1 MTLLERFHDYRVRS
15 GLREEGLFSVKSPVR
30 GIFTGYTYRETA
42 LSKSGLA
49 VLLAGALMSTS
60 ALAAALIQ
68 TATLKDLQTVGSTT
82 KKQKHQQY
90 DLVIDTMSN
99 EYVCRSKL
107 GNSLKPTQFV
117 VGSTVEFKQNGQNGE
132 VKNSAGNN
140 VKCGIVRVGALSSP
154 Q

>member
-1 MTLLERFHDYRVRS
+1 MTLLERFHDYCVRS
-15 GLREEGLFSVKSPVR
+15 GLSEEGLFLVKSPVR
-30 GIFTGYTYRETA
+30 DIFTGYTYRETA
-42 LSKSGLA
+42 LSRSGLA

-60 ALAAALIQ
+60 ALAAALVQ
-68 TATLKDLQTVGSTT
+68 TATIKDLQTVGSTT

-90 DLVIDTMSN
+90 DLIIDTTSN

-107 GNSLKPTQFV
+107 GGTVKPTQFV

-140 VKCGIVRVGALSSP
+140 IKCGIVRVAALSSP

>member
-1 MTLLERFHDYRVRS
+1 MRLLSR
-15 GLREEGLFSVKSPVR
+15 
-30 GIFTGYTYRETA
+30 TA
-42 LSKSGLA
+42 LA
-49 VLLAGALMSTS
+49 VLLAGALTSTS

-68 TATLKDLQTVGSTT
+68 TATIKDLQTVGSTT

-90 DLVIDTMSN
+90 DLIIDTSSN

-107 GNSLKPTQFV
+107 GSTLKPTQFV
-117 VGSTVEFKQNGQNGE
+117 VGSTVQFKQNGQNGE

-140 VKCGIVRVGALSSP
+140 VKCGIVRVAALSSP

>member
-1 MTLLERFHDYRVRS
+1 MTL
-15 GLREEGLFSVKSPVR
+15 
-30 GIFTGYTYRETA
+30 

-49 VLLAGALMSTS
+49 VLLAGALTSTS
-60 ALAAALIQ
+60 ALAVAVIQ

-90 DLVIDTMSN
+90 DLVVDTTSN

-107 GNSLKPTQFV
+107 GSTLKPTQFV
-117 VGSTVEFKQNGQNGE
+117 VGSTVQFKQNGQNGE

-140 VKCGIVRVGALSSP
+140 VKCGIVRVAALSSP